1 MPRAIYFLL
10 ERMRDGK
17 GAVSGTVR
25 IGSDWLHDADQ
36 TQQRLPMPLGGW
48 DFWFHAMPSVRE
60 GERRERDK
68 DRERD
73 RDRHRETE
81 TDTETNRGERDRE
94 GGRERGSDLK
104 HEIGMEGVIALI
116 QYLHLIWQ
124 HGRINSENANERES
138 NKDQHPKDGGQDA
151 VKNIEDQEHT
161 EGDRVCLDIFHLAC
175 LIQLPSHKDKVDNG
189 LFRE

>member
-17 GAVSGTVR
+17 DTVSGTVR

-73 RDRHRETE
+73 RDRHR
-81 TDTETNRGERDRE
+81 DKQRRKRQRGRQRE
-94 GGRERGSDLK
+94 GLRP
-104 HEIGMEGVIALI
+104 
-116 QYLHLIWQ
+116 Q
-124 HGRINSENANERES
+124 
-138 NKDQHPKDGGQDA
+138 
-151 VKNIEDQEHT
+151 T
-161 EGDRVCLDIFHLAC
+161 
-175 LIQLPSHKDKVDNG
+175 
-189 LFRE
+189 